1 MDRNLAASIQLRRD
15 IASNWQTQ
23 NPTLRSGEV
32 GFESDTRK
40 IKIGDGTTP
49 WEDLDPFGIDV
60 GYARYDITLS
70 ATSWASGSY
79 TIENDRITLASAGT
93 LAIAQTATA
102 EQYDAWALCMPQV
115 TAQALGSITITARGE
130 VPTIDIPVTL
140 EIRGSTGDEDNP
152 PPVISFN
159 GRTGNVV
166 PQAGDYTADDVGAA
180 PAIHADRH
188 ATGGADPITPA
199 SIGAAAE
206 THAEQHA
213 STGSDPI
220 TLESIGAASAEELT
234 QTSLGLQREMG
245 IIDDKIDG
253 RVYRSGDEMTGPL
266 QLKSYGEAI
275 VAMTGSAIQARNGCV
290 FTKTIDAA
298 TTFTFD
304 LTVALPDGYA
314 HSIVLLLTMG
324 ATPYSVSFPS
334 SVAWMGPEPE
344 YEASKV
350 YEIVL
355 RTYDQGSTWI
365 ASCGGGV

>member
-1 MDRNLAASIQLRRD
+1 
-15 IASNWQTQ
+15 
-23 NPTLRSGEV
+23 
-32 GFESDTRK
+32 
-40 IKIGDGTTP
+40 
-49 WEDLDPFGIDV
+49 
-60 GYARYDITLS
+60 
-70 ATSWASGSY
+70 
-79 TIENDRITLASAGT
+79 
-93 LAIAQTATA
+93 
-102 EQYDAWALCMPQV
+102 
-115 TAQALGSITITARGE
+115 
-130 VPTIDIPVTL
+130 
-140 EIRGSTGDEDNP
+140 
-152 PPVISFN
+152 
-159 GRTGNVV
+159 
-166 PQAGDYTADDVGAA
+166 
-180 PAIHADRH
+180 
-188 ATGGADPITPA
+188 
-199 SIGAAAE
+199 
-206 THAEQHA
+206 
-213 STGSDPI
+213 
-220 TLESIGAASAEELT
+220 
-234 QTSLGLQREMG
+234 MG